1 MFLIT
6 ALLIGTLLETLTYG
20 SYVLLCIKHF
30 QILAARRNKIPY
42 KPFCFLVITVVSDL
56 TFMSNIF
63 TNYPNST
70 INLSGY
76 ARKDGINEFSQILS
90 IMLSDLFLL
99 YRCYVLYSTQLRLV
113 VFPFITF
120 AAEVGFGIWAMV
132 SFKGIDIKEVDPW
145 SNRPLERLSLGE
157 TIFGFDAFATNIL
170 CTSLIV
176 FRLWRT
182 HHELVQFD
190 VQTSRSSGTLFRIG
204 FVILNSVRL
213 MITSTFSPSRN
224 LYCLDDSSFFNFGHL
239 IASLS
244 DHHPKP
250 YHFSTVIISDLRFS
264 TFNKALIFSSI
275 IVRAPASTPTT
286 VTEMT
291 TISFSHPPVP
301 STASD
306 SVSGSNARKLVFAQ
320 RSRDESD
327 TSLSSRQGPQ
337 GQRDSSQEMA

>member
-30 QILAARRNKIPY
+30 QILAARRNKIPP
-42 KPFCFLVITVVSDL
+42 KPFCFLVIVSFGFFVITTVTVVSDL

-204 FVILNSVRL
+204 FVILNSAAIYIVW
-213 MITSTFSPSRN
+213 MI
-224 LYCLDDSSFFNFGHL
+224 
-239 IASLS
+239 AV
-244 DHHPKP
+244 
-250 YHFSTVIISDLRFS
+250 FSTSVTSSLVYQIITPSFS
-264 TFNKALIFSSI
+264 CITALIFSSI

-306 SVSGSNARKLVFAQ
+306 SVSGSNTRKLVFAQ

-337 GQRDSSQEMA
+337 EQRDSSQEMV

>member
-42 KPFCFLVITVVSDL
+42 KPFCFLVIVSFGFFVITTVTVVSDL

-63 TNYPNST
+63 TNYPNTT

-204 FVILNSVRL
+204 FVILNSAAIYIVW
-213 MITSTFSPSRN
+213 MI
-224 LYCLDDSSFFNFGHL
+224 
-239 IASLS
+239 AV
-244 DHHPKP
+244 
-250 YHFSTVIISDLRFS
+250 FSTSVTSSLVYQIITPSFS
-264 TFNKALIFSSI
+264 CITALIFSSI